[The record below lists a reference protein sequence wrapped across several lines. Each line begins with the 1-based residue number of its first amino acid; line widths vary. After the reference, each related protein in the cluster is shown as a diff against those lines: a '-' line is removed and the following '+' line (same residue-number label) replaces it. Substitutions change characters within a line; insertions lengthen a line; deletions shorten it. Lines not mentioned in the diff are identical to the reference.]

1 MMIDRSKNSAA
12 SVSDITGAIATLLRE
27 GIGYVRV
34 AGELSGFKAAGSG
47 HRYFSLKDESAQ
59 IDCVMWS
66 SKFVSFKPVDG
77 MRVIVEG
84 RLTVYPSRGKY
95 QIDCQSMIPAGKGDL
110 YLAFEA
116 LKRDLTAQ
124 GYFDLARKRSIPQL
138 PIRIGVVT
146 SATGAAL
153 QDILSTLKRR
163 SPFCQVYLCATTVQG
178 ANAPVKI
185 ASALRSID
193 QTDCQVILLARG
205 GGSIEDLWAFNT
217 LPVVQAIYDSQI
229 PVVAAIGHETDFTL
243 ADFVADVRAATP
255 TAAAELVTQ
264 QDRATLVESLAS
276 FDRLLTRNMNTVL
289 AQYQRKIDRLSHSYA
304 WQRLTDRLHN
314 YDQTVDRA
322 EIHLQS
328 AIRSH
333 LNAAQTKLDSIE
345 AHTESLHP
353 LAPLRRG
360 FALLKHQGNFL
371 TNNSSLTEFEQIE
384 IIRQTETASVRVD
397 QVNPIPL
404 SFEER
409 D

>member
-95 QIDCQSMIPAGKGDL
+95 QIDCQNMIPAGKGDL

-146 SATGAAL
+146 SATGAVL

-163 SPFCQVYLCATTVQG
+163 SPFCQVYLCAATVQG
-178 ANAPVKI
+178 VNAPEEI

-193 QTDCQVILLARG
+193 QTDCQVIVLARG

-264 QDRATLVESLAS
+264 QDRATLTESLAS

-289 AQYQRKIDRLSHSYA
+289 AQHQRKIDRLSHSYA

-314 YDQTVDRA
+314 YDRTVDRA

-328 AIRSH
+328 AIGAH

-371 TNNSSLTEFEQIE
+371 TNNSSLNEFEQIE

-397 QVNPIPL
+397 TVNPISLP
-404 SFEER
+404 
-409 D
+409 